1 VGHSAWF
8 GAVAL
13 MAQRSKLVSEGRPT
27 ARGWW
32 VLGAAAA
39 AAVVFALIAVIVG
52 VSVPLPDSAPGGQA
66 TEVLD
71 AQGKLIGALRG
82 EQRRQI
88 VPMDQI
94 SKHLQMATVATED
107 RSFYEHSGVSYRGMV
122 RALFTNVS
130 AGQVE
135 QGGSTLTQQYARNA
149 FERVGTKRTIFR
161 KLKEIALAKKIE
173 RRYPKDKILE
183 FYLNTVYFGRGAYG
197 AEAAAQ
203 TYFKKSAK
211 DLDLGQAA
219 YLAGVLRSPERFQFD
234 KNPQGVV
241 AIRNEVLGDMV
252 REGYITQAEMVQVQ
266 GQNILSQF
274 KLGPI
279 KLDSARAG
287 YFMEHIRR
295 LLGTREYGFTEAEV
309 LGGGLQIHTTLDLR
323 MQQAAESA
331 VSSTLNLPTDP
342 EAALVAM
349 DPEGRVKAMVGG
361 RDVNDIVR
369 ARGFNFAANV
379 RKGDGG
385 GRQAGSAFKPFAL
398 AAFLEEGEPVTSR
411 FPGPAR
417 ITIQSPQCRNQDG
430 SPWTVSNFD
439 SSRFGTI
446 DVVQATVNSVN
457 TVYAQM
463 MDKVVTPR
471 EFIRV
476 AGEAGI
482 PIPRRDMGCAL
493 TLGTTAVTPLEM
505 ARGFATFAARGR
517 RPEPIMITRVVGP
530 DGNVIK
536 EQEPE
541 TEQTMDEEVADM
553 VNYVLEQ
560 VLTRGTGTAAKI
572 GRPAAGKTGTTQNHV
587 DAWFAGYTPALSA
600 VVWMGY
606 PPDASGKIPQMN
618 NVHGSRVT
626 GGSFPAVIW
635 RKFMQE
641 ALKGIRPEPFVKPKI
656 GGDVVVPPPA
666 PCPPG
671 QVPGPGGVGC
681 VGRAPLAPTPIELS
695 PLEPI
700 PVVPL
705 PEEPPVSRP
714 RRPVPS
720 AIVPPSPSPG
730 VSPSPSPSPVPSPSP
745 SP

>member
-1 VGHSAWF
+1 MPQLSG
-8 GAVAL
+8 L
-13 MAQRSKLVSEGRPT
+13 IREGRPT
-27 ARGWW
+27 ARGWL

-39 AAVVFALIAVIVG
+39 GAMVFALIAVVVG
-52 VSVPLPDSAPGGQA
+52 VSVPLPDAAPGGQA

-71 AQGKLIGALRG
+71 AEGKLIGALRG
-82 EQRRQI
+82 EQKRQI

-94 SKHLQMATVATED
+94 STHLQRATVATED
-107 RSFYEHSGVSYRGMV
+107 RSFYQHSGVSYRGMV

-149 FERVGTKRTIFR
+149 FERVGTKRSIYR

-173 RRYPKDKILE
+173 RRYPKQKILE

-219 YLAGVLRSPERFQFD
+219 YLAGVLRSPERFQAD
-234 KNPQGVV
+234 RNPQSVL

-252 REGYITQAEMVQVQ
+252 RAGYISQAEMAQVSATD
-266 GQNILSQF
+266 IVSQF
-274 KLGPI
+274 KFGPI

-295 LLGTREYGFTEAEV
+295 LLGTREYGFTEAEI
-309 LGGGLQIHTTLDLR
+309 LGGGLKIHTTVDLR
-323 MQQAAESA
+323 MQQAAERA

-342 EAALVAM
+342 EAALIAM
-349 DPEGRVKAMVGG
+349 DPEGRVKAMIGG
-361 RDVNDIVR
+361 RDVTDTVR

-398 AAFLEEGEPVTSR
+398 AAFVQEGESVKSQ
-411 FPGPAR
+411 FPGPPQ
-417 ITIQSPQCRNQDG
+417 ITISSPHCRNEDG
-430 SPWTVSNFD
+430 SPWHVSNFD
-439 SSRFGTI
+439 SDRFGNI
-446 DVVQATVNSVN
+446 DVIQATVNSVN

-463 MDKVVTPR
+463 MDKVVAPS

-505 ARGFATFAARGR
+505 ARAFTTFAARGR
-517 RPEPIMITRVVGP
+517 RPEPLMITRIVAP
-530 DGNVIK
+530 DGDVVR

-541 TEQTMDEEVADM
+541 SVQVMDEDVADT

-560 VLTRGTGTAAKI
+560 VVSRGTGTGAKI

-587 DAWFAGYTPALSA
+587 DAWFAGYTPALTG

-618 NVHGSRVT
+618 SVHGSRIT
-626 GGSFPAVIW
+626 GGSFPATIW
-635 RKFMQE
+635 RTFMQE
-641 ALKGIRPEPFVKPKI
+641 ALKGVRPEPFVKPRFAEEAI
-656 GGDVVVPPPA
+656 NPTPTG
-666 PCPPG
+666 CPSNL
-671 QVPGPGGVGC
+671 VPGPEGVGC
-681 VGRAPLAPTPIELS
+681 VARSPLAPTPIEIP

-700 PVVPL
+700 PVEPL
-705 PEEPPVSRP
+705 PE
-714 RRPVPS
+714 VPAPTFQPQPFPTATVQPS
-720 AIVPPSPSPG
+720 PTPKVTLSPSPSPI
-730 VSPSPSPSPVPSPSP
+730 PSPSPSP
-745 SP
+745 